1 VYTRCP
7 GCHTVHPV
15 NAALLA
21 AGTGSYRCGKC
32 NKLNNAL
39 ECLFDD
45 WPTPG
50 AQPPK
55 AGDPPVLGASI
66 DLKGAA
72 KARQEPEQT
81 QTHQDETAAEPPRGR
96 AARWLLRSA
105 WIAGAIAILLV
116 VMVQWAKFQGEP
128 LLERASIRSGLV
140 RAGLVSPP
148 PRTEFRDIDRIHLV
162 RRELRSHPTLPGRLR
177 LTATVVNR
185 AAQSQPYPDIDVA
198 LLDAAGDVVLRKRF
212 APSDYL
218 APDAPAGGEL
228 APHAYLPL
236 VLELEDPGVRAVGF
250 ELEFR

>member
-1 VYTRCP
+1 VYTRCT

-21 AGTGSYRCGKC
+21 AGAGSYRCGKC

-39 ECLFDD
+39 QSLFDE
-45 WPTPG
+45 WPAAG

-55 AGDPPVLGASI
+55 PGDPPVLGAPI
-66 DLKGAA
+66 DLKSAA
-72 KARQEPEQT
+72 KARQEPEQAPSEP
-81 QTHQDETAAEPPRGR
+81 DETASEPSR
-96 AARWLLRSA
+96 ARATPWLLRTV

-116 VMVQWAKFQGEP
+116 VIVQWARFQGEP

-148 PRTEFRDIDRIHLV
+148 PRTPFRDLDRIHLV

-198 LLDAAGDVVLRKRF
+198 LLDSTGAVVLRKRF
-212 APSDYL
+212 VPSDYL
-218 APDAPAGGEL
+218 APDAPGGGEL
-228 APHAYLPL
+228 APHAYLPV
-236 VLELEDPGVRAVGF
+236 VLDLEDPGVRAVGF

>member
-15 NAALLA
+15 NSALLA
-21 AGTGSYRCGKC
+21 AGAGSYRCGKC

-39 ECLFDD
+39 QCLFDD
-45 WPTPG
+45 WPAAG

-55 AGDPPVLGASI
+55 PGEPPVLGASI

-72 KARQEPEQT
+72 RARREPDQT
-81 QTHQDETAAEPPRGR
+81 QTEPDGTEAEPSPGK
-96 AARWLLRSA
+96 ASRWLLRTA
-105 WIAGAIAILLV
+105 WIAGAIVILLV
-116 VMVQWAKFQGEP
+116 TIVQWARFQGEP
-128 LLERASIRSGLV
+128 LLERPSIRSGLV

-148 PRTEFRDIDRIHLV
+148 PRTPFRDVDRIHLV
-162 RRELRSHPTLPGRLR
+162 RRELRSHPSLPGRLR

-198 LLDAAGDVVLRKRF
+198 LLDSAGAVVLRKRF

-218 APDAPAGGEL
+218 APDARAGGEL
-228 APHAYLPL
+228 APHAYLPV
-236 VLELEDPGVRAVGF
+236 VLDLEDPGARAVGF

>member
-1 VYTRCP
+1 MYTRCP

-21 AGTGSYRCGKC
+21 AGAGSYRCGKC

-39 ECLFDD
+39 ECLFDE
-45 WPTPG
+45 WPTAG
-50 AQPPK
+50 AQPAK
-55 AGDPPVLGASI
+55 AGAPPLLGASI

-72 KARQEPEQT
+72 KARQEPT
-81 QTHQDETAAEPPRGR
+81 QSPADPDEEGAEPSRGK
-96 AARWLLRSA
+96 AARWPLRAA
-105 WIAGAIAILLV
+105 WIVGAIAILLV
-116 VMVQWAKFQGEP
+116 VLVQWAQFQGEP

-140 RAGLVSPP
+140 RAGLLSPP
-148 PRTEFRDIDRIHLV
+148 PRTQFRDLDRIHLV

-198 LLDAAGDVVLRKRF
+198 LLDAAGTVVLRKRF
-212 APSDYL
+212 VPSDYL
-218 APDAPAGGEL
+218 APDARAGGEL

-236 VLELEDPGVRAVGF
+236 VLDLADPGARAVGF